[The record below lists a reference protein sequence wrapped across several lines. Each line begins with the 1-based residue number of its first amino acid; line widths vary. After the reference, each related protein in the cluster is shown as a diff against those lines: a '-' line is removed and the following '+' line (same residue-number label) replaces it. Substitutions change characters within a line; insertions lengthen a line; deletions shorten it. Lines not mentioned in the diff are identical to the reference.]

1 MCVCVQRYIHT
12 CMHTYIYTHMDA
24 CMDAWMHACMHACIH
39 TYIHT
44 FSLSLSL
51 SLSLTHT
58 HTHTHTLKHTHMSYG
73 TVRGLLTTVYLLK
86 ANYVGANVVQEAP
99 IMAIHTSHVSL
110 CAYLRERARRTS
122 AHHQNKKPKCLC
134 GLVASCAYLNGHT
147 HPGVHTH
154 TPTHLTTMTVC
165 GY

>member
-1 MCVCVQRYIHT
+1 
-12 CMHTYIYTHMDA
+12 
-24 CMDAWMHACMHACIH
+24 MHAYMHASIHPSIH
-39 TYIHT
+39 TYI
-44 FSLSLSL
+44 LSLSL
-51 SLSLTHT
+51 SLS

-122 AHHQNKKPKCLC
+122 AHHQNKKPKCL
-134 GLVASCAYLNGHT
+134 
-147 HPGVHTH
+147 
-154 TPTHLTTMTVC
+154 
-165 GY
+165 